1 VLHGFEPTGMQK
13 QPPLWD
19 ESNTAPHWSPG
30 SHAPSQ
36 VGNPL
41 PPAQGML
48 GKVVLVVVLVDV
60 VVVTQPPTPHASQQ
74 LAKVDVHAVPPA
86 GGRQVPLRLMLQRVI
101 PCRVRQQVTNPGRPQ
116 TDFAAHRLTAPTHSA
131 RSMPVPTLCRA
142 TSVAQRT
149 YVP

>member
-1 VLHGFEPTGMQK
+1 MLHGFEPTGMQK

-74 LAKVDVHAVPPA
+74 LANADVQAEPPSGA
-86 GGRQVPLRLMLQRVI
+86 RQLVPLRLMLQRVL
-101 PCRVRQQVTNPGRPQ
+101 PARVRQQAAAPGRPQ
-116 TDFAAHRLTAPTHSA
+116 VDFAAQRRTAATHAGGSIPA
-131 RSMPVPTLCRA
+131 CALVFA

-149 YVP
+149 